1 MQQPSPSYRDSSQ
14 LSRETLA
21 GQAERLGYVTAER
34 DAARAELEA
43 LKASHGPGAGQEA
56 VSTEETDTARQTA
69 PFSAPLP
76 AMCGVEQALPGVL
89 ADLLAEPA

>member
-34 DAARAELEA
+34 DAARAELDA
-43 LKASHGPGAGQEA
+43 LKVSQSPGAGQEA
-56 VSTEETDTARQTA
+56 ASIEEMATGALCGVSVDR
-69 PFSAPLP
+69 SAVAP
-76 AMCGVEQALPGVL
+76 AMAGRRRGRRNDVGGRR
-89 ADLLAEPA
+89 